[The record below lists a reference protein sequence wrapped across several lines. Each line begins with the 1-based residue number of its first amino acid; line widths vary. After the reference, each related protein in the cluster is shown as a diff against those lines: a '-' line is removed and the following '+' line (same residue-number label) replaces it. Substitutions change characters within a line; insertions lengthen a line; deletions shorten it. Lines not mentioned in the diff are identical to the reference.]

1 MFNIFYRAIQRIN
14 LQFEGMVGVE
24 TLLGVATKGF
34 GFPLLILILFLACKL
49 SLESLFS
56 IEATTEPVVKL

>member
-1 MFNIFYRAIQRIN
+1 
-14 LQFEGMVGVE
+14 MVGVE